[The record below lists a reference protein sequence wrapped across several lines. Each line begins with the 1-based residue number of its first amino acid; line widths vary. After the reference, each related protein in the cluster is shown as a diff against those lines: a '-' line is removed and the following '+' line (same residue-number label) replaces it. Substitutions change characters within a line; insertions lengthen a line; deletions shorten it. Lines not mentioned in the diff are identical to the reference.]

1 MTNSY
6 SIETKFSLEA
16 FKKAH
21 ELLDGVSL
29 KTPLQLNAEWSE
41 KYKCNVFLKRE
52 DIQPVR
58 SYKIRGAYHKMLKLD
73 TWKKDAGVICASA
86 GNHAQGVAYSC
97 SLLKIYYEYI
107 NARMSTHFPGIATRL
122 VQSRRY
128 RGCLDM
134 RWMQKRSNAV
144 FRGNRQQVSKY

>member
-97 SLLKIYYEYI
+97 SLLQIYGHIY
-107 NARMSTHFPGIATRL
+107 MPVTTPKQK
-122 VQSRRY
+122 VDKVRRF
-128 RGCLDM
+128 GGK
-134 RWMQKRSNAV
+134 WV
-144 FRGNRQQVSKY
+144 TI